1 MRRENIVWIVIGV
14 IIIAFA
20 AYFFWPVKP
29 SATKVTDRAVKAE
42 ENTVT
47 QNQKEIEKHRTDIN
61 GRVVYIREKIKEDT
75 KHLDPDALVRGVL
88 DELRIFS
95 GASSDKVK

>member
-29 SATKVTDRAVKAE
+29 SATKVTDRAVKVA

-61 GRVVYIREKIKEDT
+61 GRVVYICETVKEDT

>member
-1 MRRENIVWIVIGV
+1 MRRENIVWIAIGV
-14 IIIAFA
+14 IIIAFV

-29 SATKVTDRAVKAE
+29 SATKITDRAVKAA

-95 GASSDKVK
+95 GASGDKVK